1 MERVRVFRPDSKT
14 CQHLVKHVSHL
25 LIDRPVC
32 LLTLKHLVSL
42 QARVR
47 PSVQT
52 ELDLHTA
59 DMGKSCQQQ

>member
-1 MERVRVFRPDSKT
+1 MSASKT

-32 LLTLKHLVSL
+32 LLTLVSL

-59 DMGKSCQQQ
+59 DMSKSCQQQ